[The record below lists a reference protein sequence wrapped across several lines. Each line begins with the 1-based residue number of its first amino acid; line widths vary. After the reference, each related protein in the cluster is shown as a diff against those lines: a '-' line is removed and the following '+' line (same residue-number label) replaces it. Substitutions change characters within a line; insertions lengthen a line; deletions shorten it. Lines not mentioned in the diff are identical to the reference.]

1 MLMRGEPVERRAV
14 WVAGRVAA
22 LETGVLRV
30 VVGEKRTGTG
40 RGVKRSLH
48 RDLVILETAKSCFGH
63 SIRQWHL
70 LAWSKVSCEVA
81 DVAAQKEECAR
92 CRSGEGTHMSGPV
105 SWSVQKIQRPV
116 AYILCQRVRLVMP
129 QTLLTIEVVCWI
141 WSDLQLIVYLNALA
155 VFKVR
160 RIQSRIRIGG
170 IARKRA
176 RAFPIAEVSRR
187 RKQIRAARM
196 IPMAVRPDNIVCT

>member
-116 AYILCQRVRLVMP
+116 A
-129 QTLLTIEVVCWI
+129 IEVVCWI